1 MSVKNLV
8 QEFVCSH
15 HHNFEKFF
23 FRTLKKDFKTYGRF
37 KGHTPLYDCQN
48 LRLYLF
54 IKLQMILCQINRKI
68 DISNIDA
75 MGYFIIR
82 DSILQYNP
90 L

>member
-15 HHNFEKFF
+15 HHNFGKFF
-23 FRTLKKDFKTYGRF
+23 FRTLKKDLKTYGRF
-37 KGHTPLYDCQN
+37 EGHTPLYDYQN

-68 DISNIDA
+68 DISNIDV
-75 MGYFIIR
+75 MGYFFIR
-82 DSILQYNP
+82 YSILQYNP